1 MNKKKYKKLK
11 KRISKLESLLNLC
24 MNNQIDVIKELK
36 RQDREEIKKEVEFA
50 D

>member
-24 MNNQIDVIKELK
+24 MDNQIDVIKELDK
-36 RQDREEIKKEVEFA
+36 LKEIKKEVEFA

>member
-1 MNKKKYKKLK
+1 MNKNKYKKLK

-24 MNNQIDVIKELK
+24 MYNQIDVIKELDK
-36 RQDREEIKKEVEFA
+36 LKEIKKEVEFA

>member
-24 MNNQIDVIKELK
+24 MYNQIDVIKELDK
-36 RQDREEIKKEVEFA
+36 LKEIKKEVEFA
-50 D
+50 N

>member
-1 MNKKKYKKLK
+1 MNKNKYKKLK

-24 MNNQIDVIKELK
+24 MDNQIDVIKELDK
-36 RQDREEIKKEVEFA
+36 LKEIKKEVEFA